1 MACLVQLAVGGSR
14 GRVVVGSCRIPDDYI
29 DARRY
34 PLLAARE
41 VMRQVVDD
49 LLGRSTFAPGALA

>member
-1 MACLVQLAVGGSR
+1 MTDPLERLSTSS
-14 GRVVVGSCRIPDDYI
+14 SCRIPDDYI

>member
-1 MACLVQLAVGGSR
+1 MTQVASVASGAGIVMGWGE
-14 GRVVVGSCRIPDDYI
+14 CRIPDDYI